1 MPTHIPW
8 NKYIFFYEIKKNNN
22 KIHMLEHTDME
33 NCVPAEMVKLR
44 IMLAILQITDA
55 QNHC

>member
-1 MPTHIPW
+1 
-8 NKYIFFYEIKKNNN
+8 
-22 KIHMLEHTDME
+22 MLEHMDME

>member
-1 MPTHIPW
+1 ML
-8 NKYIFFYEIKKNNN
+8 K
-22 KIHMLEHTDME
+22 HMDME

-44 IMLAILQITDA
+44 ITSAILQITDA